1 MMKKIAGILSLL
13 LLCLLPIAEAA
24 GGSVTG
30 TTHTKGTERAMQIRS
45 DEMLSTGTVSWDVA
59 APKNK
64 KPQQRADVWLI
75 LTTFDFQSLSDA
87 ALDALYTKQEIPA
100 GAPIYCTHA
109 DAKGA
114 YRFEEVPPGTYYL
127 MTLDPFGKPFDEGI
141 AEREA
146 REALFS
152 RLPRLEEFEF
162 RLVGIRNCLVQKIE
176 VRDGKET
183 HVKLAAV
190 WL

>member
-1 MMKKIAGILSLL
+1 MKKICLLAALL
-13 LLCLLPIAEAA
+13 LALSAPAA
-24 GGSVTG
+24 QAAQGGSVTG

-190 WL
+190 RL